1 MGRGILLISAVFIM
15 LIGPVISEDPLVLAK
30 HSILFGYTD
39 STNGTGSFSSYN
51 ELGSQIKKTGYGS
64 GTIANKMIIRSNQ
77 TSYIYQNLSDD
88 YYDIRSAFAVSVGR
102 SMAYKSRYIAIGTGY
117 YAAHPLY
124 FNISLCDKF
133 QIENYASETSM
144 AKTTHYA
151 TAIKGTLIAGST
163 TRHSDKRYDFDS
175 GKVAMKLAEAVIN
188 GSSNLKMVHS
198 DTHDNHYDKGTWSI
212 AAIDIDEVYTGN
224 FNLNTNMSL
233 SWPVVS
239 LVSENSW
246 LPCCYGGW
254 KNMSVTSKEGFSKD
268 IKGIFNC
275 TCYNGTVKF
284 I

>member
-1 MGRGILLISAVFIM
+1 
-15 LIGPVISEDPLVLAK
+15 
-30 HSILFGYTD
+30 
-39 STNGTGSFSSYN
+39 
-51 ELGSQIKKTGYGS
+51 
-64 GTIANKMIIRSNQ
+64 
-77 TSYIYQNLSDD
+77 
-88 YYDIRSAFAVSVGR
+88 
-102 SMAYKSRYIAIGTGY
+102 
-117 YAAHPLY
+117 
-124 FNISLCDKF
+124 
-133 QIENYASETSM
+133 
-144 AKTTHYA
+144 
-151 TAIKGTLIAGST
+151 
-163 TRHSDKRYDFDS
+163 
-175 GKVAMKLAEAVIN
+175 
-188 GSSNLKMVHS
+188 MVHS